1 MGVRDITQ
9 KEFFTDDKRFAD
21 LVNAVCFHGC
31 PVLKPEELISV
42 SESVRKADEAAVL
55 ERTYD
60 VVKKQAKDGAIY
72 AIYALENQTT
82 VDYWMLIR
90 VMVEECL
97 AYDMQVK
104 QIVKKNDEA
113 AERCIGSERT
123 LTDGEFLT
131 GFHKEDKLTPVY
143 TLVLYWGDKEWDGAR
158 SLRELVDIPE
168 EDEELH
174 GTMLELLPD
183 YRIKVFDLNKEKD
196 FGAFGTNL
204 RTIFEFYAAGCSK
217 QTLQDYM
224 DTHEEEV
231 EALDGE
237 SRFFLATMLGQKGLK
252 KRIVNKGCEGGVNM
266 CKAIDE
272 MIEDGREEGR
282 AEGRAEAE
290 QAYAKERA
298 EDKKIIFLLRQEIED
313 LRRQLSS

>member
-21 LVNAVCFHGC
+21 LINAVCFHGC
-31 PVLKPEELISV
+31 PILKPEELISV
-42 SESVRKADEAAVL
+42 PESVRKADEAAVL

-72 AIYALENQTT
+72 ALENQTT
-82 VDYWMLIR
+82 VDYRMLIR
-90 VMVEECL
+90 VMLEESL

-113 AERCIGSERT
+113 AESCIGHEGT
-123 LTDGEFLT
+123 LTEGEFLT
-131 GFHKEDKLTPVY
+131 GFHREDKLTPVY

-158 SLRELVDIPE
+158 SLRELVDIPK

-196 FGAFGTNL
+196 FSAFGTTL
-204 RTIFEFYAAGCSK
+204 RTVFEFYAGHNNAEAMRE
-217 QTLQDYM
+217 YM
-224 DTHEEEV
+224 DNHREEV
-231 EALDGE
+231 EALDEE
-237 SRFFLATMLGQKGLK
+237 SKFFLATMLDRKRLKNKLLK
-252 KRIVNKGCEGGVNM
+252 KTEKEEDVNM
-266 CKAIDE
+266 CKAIDD
-272 MIEDGREEGR
+272 MIKEGEERGM
-282 AEGRAEAE
+282 AIGMEKGRAEAE
-290 QAYAKERA
+290 QIITELNGKNA
-298 EDKKIIFLLRQEIED
+298 ELMEEIKKLR
-313 LRRQLSS
+313 LQLAMQS